1 MTELRHLQLVILGII
16 KDIDDVCRRNNIEYY
31 LNSGSTLGAIRHKGF
46 IPWDDDLDIMMT
58 HDNYSRFLEACR
70 RDLDPGKYYVQEELV
85 DWPLNYS
92 KIKLLGTSIEEVEGY
107 AKDDRQRGIFV
118 DVFRVDNTSPH
129 RLLQLWQ
136 YTCAKAS
143 LAYQMSIRTYKSAT
157 WKKKL
162 IMALASPL
170 RIGPLRRFVNRQA
183 VRYNDKETGYLG
195 SFYEPKRFH
204 SCIFPKAVF
213 GTPLRVPFEDI
224 MLPVQAD
231 YDTYLRTTFG
241 DYMQLPPEEDRQQ
254 KHISKIDFGKY

>member
-70 RDLDPGKYYVQEELV
+70 RDLDPRKYYVQEELV

-118 DVFRVDNTSPH
+118 DVFRVDNTSRH

-162 IMALASPL
+162 IMALATPL
-170 RIGPLRRFVNRQA
+170 RIGPLRRFVRRQA

-204 SCIFPKAVF
+204 SCIFPKPSSAPPSECPSK
-213 GTPLRVPFEDI
+213 TPCSPCRP
-224 MLPVQAD
+224 
-231 YDTYLRTTFG
+231 TTT
-241 DYMQLPPEEDRQQ
+241 
-254 KHISKIDFGKY
+254 HICAQHSATTCSCRPRKTDSRSTSRR